1 MKNKID
7 TMIDSY
13 IRYKTNLHMYCKIL
27 SKRKVL
33 IFLAEEV
40 AVTDPD
46 IHSAISAKDLQ
57 RIYKE
62 ELFDI
67 AFDYS
72 KEEIEEII
80 SSRMETI
87 VISKIKIL
95 LENHIP
101 LKNVILINSDK
112 KILYN
117 FGD

>member
-7 TMIDSY
+7 TMIDTY

-46 IHSAISAKDLQ
+46 IHSAISAAELHK
-57 RIYKE
+57 IYKE
-62 ELFDI
+62 ELFDV

-72 KEEIEEII
+72 KEEIEKII
-80 SSRMETI
+80 SKRVGNI
-87 VISKIKIL
+87 VVFR
-95 LENHIP
+95 LENL
-101 LKNVILINSDK
+101 LKMSLLSTEGIKLVDSDMRV
-112 KILYN
+112 LYR
-117 FGD
+117 F